1 MSPLAAQTRKL
12 AVLQSNYIPWK
23 GYFDLINE
31 VDEFVLYD
39 DMQYTSNDWRNRNRI
54 KTPQGPI
61 WLTIPVA
68 TKGHFGQPI
77 CDVKVVNDLWRRKH
91 WVALTLNYARAPH
104 FQRYRAAFEALYLD
118 STEDR
123 LSAINFGFLQTVC
136 DILGIKTRLSWSMDC
151 ALDGDRNE
159 RLVGLCRQFG
169 ATHYRSGPAA
179 RAYLDAA
186 RFTQAGIDVSYVD
199 YAGYPNYTQLF
210 GDFVHEVSVLDLI
223 FNEGPDAP
231 RFMKSFGQR

>member
-1 MSPLAAQTRKL
+1 MNTLSPLPRKL

-23 GYFDLINE
+23 GYFDLINT
-31 VDEFVLYD
+31 VDDFVLYD
-39 DMQYTSNDWRNRNRI
+39 DVQYTRNDWRNRNRI
-54 KTPQGPI
+54 KTPQGPA
-61 WLTIPVA
+61 WLTIPVV

-77 CDVKVVNDLWRRKH
+77 REVKVANALWRRKH
-91 WVALTLNYARAPH
+91 WAALSLNYARAPH
-104 FQRYRAAFEALYLD
+104 FQRYRAVFEALYLD

-123 LSAINFGFLQTVC
+123 LSIINFDFLQTVC

-151 ALDGDRNE
+151 VLEGDRNE

-169 ATHYRSGPAA
+169 AMYYLSGPAA
-179 RAYLDAA
+179 RSYLDAA

-199 YAGYPNYTQLF
+199 YAGYPTYTQLF

-231 RFMKSFGQR
+231 LFMKSFGGR